1 MDEIWGYGI
10 FRGLPKCYWIGE
22 VKSLVKKEYSKM
34 RKKLR
39 FVKVVSQMSTAWN
52 LGFDDLLDILA
63 TSQSKLD
70 VERHLLD
77 MISNDPVEAATAL
90 SSLFEHNTPREQFKT
105 RHELIDLM
113 VKDPV
118 AVTSVSTINS
128 EFTFTHLRIYCWC

>member
-1 MDEIWGYGI
+1 MC
-10 FRGLPKCYWIGE
+10 LP
-22 VKSLVKKEYSKM
+22 
-34 RKKLR
+34 
-39 FVKVVSQMSTAWN
+39 VVSELTTTRPFQVEETTVSEEEAATTTPGGGGQK
-52 LGFDDLLDILA
+52 GFDDLLDILA

-90 SSLFEHNTPREQFKT
+90 SSLFEHNNPREQFKT